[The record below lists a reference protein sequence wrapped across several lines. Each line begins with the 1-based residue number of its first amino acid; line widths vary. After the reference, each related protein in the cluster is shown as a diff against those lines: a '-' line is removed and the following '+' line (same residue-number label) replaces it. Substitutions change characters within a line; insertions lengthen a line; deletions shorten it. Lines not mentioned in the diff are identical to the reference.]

1 MIATATA
8 TARNLDDLDDLAA
21 RAADAERACEWD
33 TALELFREIFRRSIE
48 ARVVDPIPRA
58 LLGTAR
64 VLAPDT
70 PTEEAEELA
79 WLSHEIAQR
88 TGRVHDAV
96 DALNLIAT
104 MLHGRNDLPG
114 ARALYSRVLERA
126 RDLGEDPLVAK
137 ACLNLGVIA
146 HTLGNLREARAL
158 YLESVSAGLRS
169 GAPEHAMRAYNN
181 LGMVCTALGEWL
193 EAQLHL
199 DRGIEIAERLDDVGT
214 LALLHGNR
222 IEPLIHLGELDKARA
237 EATIAE
243 AFMLHGGHQSGLADV
258 GRLRAMMALADDCLD
273 EADEEL
279 NQALAIAEE
288 HHLDLCRAEI
298 LEQLALLRR
307 RQGRDDEALVA
318 LEDAFDCFFA
328 VGAKREVSRVAAL
341 LEDWRT
347 AFRQRVRIGGV
358 EG

>member
-1 MIATATA
+1 MIATAA
-8 TARNLDDLDDLAA
+8 ASASNLADLDDLEA
-21 RAADAERACEWD
+21 RAAEAERACDWD
-33 TALELFREIFRRSIE
+33 TALELFRELTRRSIE
-48 ARVVDPIPRA
+48 AQLADRVPKA
-58 LLGTAR
+58 LMGTAR
-64 VLAPDT
+64 ALAPDT

-79 WLSHEIAQR
+79 WLSHEIAKR
-88 TGRVHDAV
+88 TGRMQDAV

-104 MLHGRNDLPG
+104 MLHGRNDLAG
-114 ARALYSRVLERA
+114 ARALYCRVLERA
-126 RDLGEDPLVAK
+126 RDLGEDALVAK

-199 DRGIEIAERLDDVGT
+199 DRGIEIAERLNDVGN
-214 LALLHGNR
+214 LARLHANR
-222 IEPLIHLGELDKARA
+222 IEPLIHLGELDNARA

-243 AFMLHGGHQSGLADV
+243 SFMLLGGQQSGLADV

-279 NQALAIAEE
+279 SQALIIAEE
-288 HHLDLCRAEI
+288 HHLDLCRPEI

-307 RQGRDDEALVA
+307 RQGRDDEAVAA
-318 LEDAFDCFFA
+318 LEEAFDCFFA
-328 VGAKREVSRVAAL
+328 LGAKREVSRVAAL
-341 LEDWRT
+341 LEDWRP
-347 AFRQRVRIGGV
+347 ALRERVRIGGT
-358 EG
+358 